1 MDLVERYA
9 SSDPAPGPAFLPS
22 FLSHCVPLLQP
33 ATDPAL
39 WRLVTSLVAHSAPG
53 PGSLAPSRHS
63 SCSASTNTRS
73 ATYLSI
79 YIQWRVSS
87 MPMGFGNVCKTVE
100 LTSHNRA
107 ET

>member
-1 MDLVERYA
+1 MTARLRREYMDLVERYA
-9 SSDPAPGPAFLPS
+9 SSDPGPAFLPS

-63 SCSASTNTRS
+63 SRSASTNTRS
-73 ATYLSI
+73 ATYLLYLYSVAA
-79 YIQWRVSS
+79 WRV
-87 MPMGFGNVCKTVE
+87 
-100 LTSHNRA
+100 
-107 ET
+107 

>member
-9 SSDPAPGPAFLPS
+9 SSDPVPGPAFLPS

-79 YIQWRVSS
+79 YLYSVTCLINADEIRARVKQL
-87 MPMGFGNVCKTVE
+87 N
-100 LTSHNRA
+100 
-107 ET
+107 

>member
-9 SSDPAPGPAFLPS
+9 SSDPGPGPAFLPS

-73 ATYLSI
+73 ATYLYSVTCLI
-79 YIQWRVSS
+79 NADGIRARVKQFTASLS
-87 MPMGFGNVCKTVE
+87 AVLRG
-100 LTSHNRA
+100 
-107 ET
+107 